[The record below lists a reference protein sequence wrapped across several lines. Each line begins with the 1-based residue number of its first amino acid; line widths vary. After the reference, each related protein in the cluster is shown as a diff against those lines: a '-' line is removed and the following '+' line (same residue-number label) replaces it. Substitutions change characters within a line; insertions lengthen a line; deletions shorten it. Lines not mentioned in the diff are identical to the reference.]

1 MRGPFRLPSRSSHA
15 IRADVDAELRFHLDA
30 RTEELVRLGVPL
42 DEARARALREF
53 GDVDDARQYMRHID
67 RRTAAAQRRSNY
79 VSEFRQDIVY
89 AVRKLRGSPVFTIA
103 AIATLALGIGANTAI
118 FSLVNGVLLR
128 PLPFPQPEQL
138 YRVWSANRTASSFN
152 APVSPPD
159 LDDWRAQRKVVA
171 DVGGYYFAEGGSGL
185 DFTGAGDPQRLSAVF
200 VSPGF
205 FSVLDVKPALGRFPR
220 EDELVRGGPD
230 KVALLTNEF
239 WRRQFAAS
247 RGVVDSAITLNGEP
261 FTVLGVMPDGF
272 AYPSEHADIFVPYS
286 TIPDNAIPRLRFVR
300 VLDVIA
306 RARPGVA
313 ETAVRAEMQTIT
325 RRLAQQYQEDAAW
338 DGATVQPLA
347 ESITGP
353 VRRGLLVLFAAVAFV
368 LLMACVNVSS
378 LQLARASARGRE
390 IAVRTALGAGRGRI
404 VRQLLTESL
413 VLAMAG
419 GVAGLLLAKGG
430 MRLLLALSAGQLPR
444 GSDVRL
450 DVTVLA
456 FALGTSLLTGL
467 LFGLVPAWRASRGVA
482 QSLREDGRGTAGTD
496 TNRLRSG
503 LVIAEVALAMILVIG
518 AGLMVRSFMALQ
530 RVDAGFRPDHLLAVN
545 FTINTQRHPAAG
557 FPLYYHQVIEK
568 VRTLPGVVSAGAA
581 KDAPFRGR
589 GERNGF
595 TVPGMVVAA
604 GQDSPSAMIIHIS
617 DGYFRTIGARMV
629 GGREFAPEDRG
640 DSPFVVVVNEAFA
653 KQYFPGDNAVGKT
666 IDFGPQTHATV
677 VGVVNDIRQLAMAE
691 PSRPTMYF
699 DNLQNG
705 RVKVTLVART
715 QGPPLA
721 MASAV
726 RDAIWSVDRGQ
737 TFTSIFT
744 FDDAVSEALARP
756 RLLTVLMGAFGGLG
770 LILGALGV
778 YGVLAYLVTQRQR
791 EIGVRL
797 ALGGRPRDVLRLIV
811 RRGLSLATAGVVI
824 GLAAGFAL
832 SRSLTTIL
840 YGVAP
845 NDPLTMAVVVVLLLL
860 VAALASWIP
869 ARRASRVDPIAVLRA
884 D

>member
-1 MRGPFRLPSRSSHA
+1 MRGRFHLPSRSAHA
-15 IRADVDAELRFHLDA
+15 IRADVDAELCFHLEA
-30 RTEELVRLGVPL
+30 RTEELVRLGVPP
-42 DEARARALREF
+42 DEARSRALREF
-53 GDVDDARQYMRHID
+53 GDVNDARQYMRHID
-67 RRTAAAQRRSNY
+67 RRTEAAQRRSNY
-79 VSEFRQDIVY
+79 MSELRQDIVY
-89 AVRKLRGSPVFTIA
+89 AMRKLRSSPVFTIT
-103 AIATLALGIGANTAI
+103 AIVTLALGIGANTAI

-128 PLPFPQPEQL
+128 PLPFPNPEQL

-152 APVSPPD
+152 APVSAPD
-159 LDDWRAQRKVVA
+159 LDDWRAQRKTLA
-171 DVGGYYFAEGGSGL
+171 DIGGYYFAEGGSGL
-185 DFTGAGDPQRLSAVF
+185 DFTSAGDPQRLSAVF

-205 FSVLDVKPALGRFPR
+205 FHVLDVKPALGRLPR
-220 EDELVRGGPD
+220 EDEMVRGGAD
-230 KVALLTNEF
+230 KVAVLTNAF

-247 RGVVDSAITLNGEP
+247 RGVLDSAITLNGDP
-261 FTVLGVMPDGF
+261 YTVLGVMPAGF
-272 AYPSEHADIFVPYS
+272 GYPTDHADIFVPYS

-300 VLDVIA
+300 ILDVIA
-306 RARPGVA
+306 RSRPGVSASSVQA
-313 ETAVRAEMQTIT
+313 ELQAIT
-325 RRLAQQYQEDAAW
+325 KRLAQQYQEDAPW
-338 DGATVQPLA
+338 DGATVQALA

-404 VRQLLTESL
+404 VRQLLTESV
-413 VLAMAG
+413 VLALAG
-419 GVAGLLLAKGG
+419 GIAGLLLARGG
-430 MRLLLALSAGQLPR
+430 ISLLLALSAGQLPR
-444 GSDVRL
+444 GSEVHL
-450 DVTVLA
+450 DLTVLA
-456 FALGTSLLTGL
+456 FALGASLLTGL
-467 LFGLVPAWRASRGVA
+467 LFGLVPAWRASQGVA

-518 AGLMVRSFMALQ
+518 AGLMVRSFLALQ

-545 FTINTQRHPAAG
+545 FTINTQRHPGATY
-557 FPLYYHQVIEK
+557 PLYYHQVIEK
-568 VRTLPGVVSAGAA
+568 VRTLPGVVTAGAA

-595 TVPGMVVAA
+595 TIPGMVVPA
-604 GQDSPSAMIIHIS
+604 GQDSPTAMIIHIS
-617 DGYFRTIGARMV
+617 DGYFRTIGARMI
-629 GGREFAPEDRG
+629 GGREFTPDDRG

-653 KQYFPGDNAVGKT
+653 KQYFPGDNAVGRT
-666 IDFGPQTHATV
+666 VDFGPQIHATV

-699 DNLQNG
+699 NNLQNT

-715 QGPPLA
+715 KGPPLA

-726 RDAIWSVDRGQ
+726 RDAIWSIDRGQ

-744 FDDAVSEALARP
+744 FDDAVNEALARP

-770 LILGALGV
+770 LVLGALGV
-778 YGVLAYLVTQRQR
+778 YGVLAYLVSQRQR

-797 ALGGRPRDVLRLIV
+797 ALGGKPSDVLRLIV
-811 RRGLSLATAGVVI
+811 RRGLGLATVGVVI
-824 GLAAGFAL
+824 GLLAGFAM

-845 NDPLTMAVVVVLLLL
+845 NDPLTMAVVVLLLL
-860 VAALASWIP
+860 FVATLASWIP
-869 ARRASRVDPIAVLRA
+869 ARRAARVDPIAVLRA
-884 D
+884 E